1 MPSRN
6 PWFGPW
12 SDQFIFVS
20 LIAHSNISVNI
31 TWQHKAPC
39 LDANMS
45 DYFHKS
51 LVMLPACLLPCHIFI
66 HILKLGSP
74 SLTTW
79 LYYAPPFTIAKLK
92 NITPKPMVNGTYNIL
107 YLLIVNKRIN
117 CVFLFSNKHH
127 WARHVTRLI
136 TSMHSFAAAA
146 PSSSGAGTC
155 WVTVGWTCRCALD
168 AAEVDKRRS
177 R

>member
-20 LIAHSNISVNI
+20 LIAQSNISVNI
-31 TWQHKAPC
+31 AWQHKAPC

-66 HILKLGSP
+66 PILKLGCP

-107 YLLIVNKRIN
+107 YLLIVNKSIN
-117 CVFLFSNKHH
+117 CVFCS
-127 WARHVTRLI
+127 VTNITGPGMSLGWSRLCI
-136 TSMHSFAAAA
+136 PLQRPLLLPVA
-146 PSSSGAGTC
+146 PGLAESR
-155 WVTVGWTCRCALD
+155 WVGRADVP
-168 AAEVDKRRS
+168 
-177 R
+177 